1 MIILYLLFAFIAVVL
16 VHLAINQL
24 PGLILNN
31 QEIKFNFDEPKQHNP
46 FDTKTS
52 YNLIVNIVA
61 ISVAVAI
68 AYLFGVTLESFFNL
82 ILLYSLLALFFI
94 DLKHQLLPDII
105 TLPLLWIGLL
115 YQIYFGD
122 LEAGVIGAI
131 FGYMSLWSVY
141 WLHKLLSNKEGLGY
155 GDFKLTA
162 AIGAWMGWQA
172 LPQILLFAA
181 IFASVFFAI
190 KKIDKGKPFAFG
202 PFLIISAVFVT
213 SINYTF

>member
-1 MIILYLLFAFIAVVL
+1 MLF
-16 VHLAINQL
+16 HL
-24 PGLILNN
+24 
-31 QEIKFNFDEPKQHNP
+31 
-46 FDTKTS
+46 
-52 YNLIVNIVA
+52 
-61 ISVAVAI
+61 
-68 AYLFGVTLESFFNL
+68 
-82 ILLYSLLALFFI
+82 SLLALFFI